1 MRKANAERIF
11 DRYAMPPDSSHIYRP
26 NPPCRGLRSGSGY
39 EENIMKK
46 QRKSV

>member
-1 MRKANAERIF
+1 MIVNAERIF
-11 DRYAMPPDSSHIYRP
+11 DRYAVRERSFYKP
-26 NPPCRGLRSGSGY
+26 NPPRRSLHSGFGY

>member
-1 MRKANAERIF
+1 MNAERIF
-11 DRYAMPPDSSHIYRP
+11 DRYAVGEHSFYKP
-26 NPPCRGLRSGSGY
+26 NPPCRSLRSGSGY

>member
-1 MRKANAERIF
+1 MRSAFLIVVLSGGSPLYK
-11 DRYAMPPDSSHIYRP
+11 PD
-26 NPPCRGLRSGSGY
+26 PPCRGLRSGFGY

>member
-1 MRKANAERIF
+1 MIVMLLESALFYK
-11 DRYAMPPDSSHIYRP
+11 P
-26 NPPCRGLRSGSGY
+26 NPPCRGLRSGFGY

>member
-1 MRKANAERIF
+1 MIVNAERIF
-11 DRYAMPPDSSHIYRP
+11 DRYAVGERSFYKS
-26 NPPCRGLRSGSGY
+26 NPPCRGLRSGFGY